1 MEGRQ
6 KYNKYFNQ
14 KNIDIDGQN
23 VDLIQQSQDNVC
35 QWAVVKL
42 HVLCKFWNF
51 CIGWAT
57 MKFNLFVDFQ
67 IRFVGCDS

>member
-1 MEGRQ
+1 MKRANHTTCMEGRQ

-42 HVLCKFWNF
+42 HVLCKF
-51 CIGWAT
+51 
-57 MKFNLFVDFQ
+57 
-67 IRFVGCDS
+67 